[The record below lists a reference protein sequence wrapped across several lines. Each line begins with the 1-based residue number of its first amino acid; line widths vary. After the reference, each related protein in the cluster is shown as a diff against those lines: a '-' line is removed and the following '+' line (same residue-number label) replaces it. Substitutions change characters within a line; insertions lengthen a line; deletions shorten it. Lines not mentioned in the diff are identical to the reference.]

1 MILGIFDLEKIENNH
16 TVNPGCIPLTLLCDN
31 VKDPGNMGS
40 LLRCAA
46 AVGCDQFITTKGN
59 TKKNR
64 YKFQMVIN
72 FCDLVRL
79 CGCLGFQSVKV
90 CCWCSL

>member
-1 MILGIFDLEKIENNH
+1 MVRIEYQSRNYRSVLWISSDLFSCDCTSLLILGIFDLEKIENNH

-64 YKFQMVIN
+64 
-72 FCDLVRL
+72 
-79 CGCLGFQSVKV
+79 
-90 CCWCSL
+90 